1 MEKQNK
7 RVPKLIY
14 KQAELNGVRQD
25 ISWRIYV
32 NFPSGCILLLYQ
44 ATRWI
49 LIAGLK
55 VISQLTGRL
64 TSTVW

>member
-1 MEKQNK
+1 VLSDSRDECRETVGCSETDVKFMEKQNK
-7 RVPKLIY
+7 RAPKLIY

-44 ATRWI
+44 APR
-49 LIAGLK
+49 
-55 VISQLTGRL
+55 
-64 TSTVW
+64 